1 MEDINHKELYIVR
14 LNLYQVSKIGKVIE
28 TKSKLVLGGKR
39 VGDRECLLMD
49 TGLLCRG
56 KNVKK

>member
-1 MEDINHKELYIVR
+1 MEEINHKEPYIVR
-14 LNLYQVSKIGKVIE
+14 LNLYKVSKIGNIIE

-49 TGLLCRG
+49 TGFLWG
-56 KNVKK
+56 W

>member
-1 MEDINHKELYIVR
+1 MEEINHKEPYIVR
-14 LNLYQVSKIGKVIE
+14 LNLYKVCKMGKFIE